1 MARAAYIY
9 AAIFVLA
16 EKQVFYM
23 KRFFSF
29 FFANTCNRTC
39 TCSPLAT
46 CNCILATVS
55 FCSQPGRT
63 SSLNTSFTTALKSKE
78 KSKQLKKKNYTHF
91 WRAQLRS
98 WKTSSYSCTSAQRHH
113 CNRLQL
119 QRCTTHDTKQAAFD
133 CASVQPTSQP
143 VMSPSLTCCRWPAVN
158 NAWHYV
164 VDCCNCFLT
173 LLLVYDSLHV
183 IVVVGVVMALH
194 LYCYMH
200 TFELSNLQLFFFD
213 NFF

>member
-63 SSLNTSFTTALKSKE
+63 SSLNTSFTTALTSKG

-133 CASVQPTSQP
+133 CASVQPTNQPASQSWAHP
-143 VMSPSLTCCRWPAVN
+143 WLVAADQLWIM
-158 NAWHYV
+158 HGIM
-164 VDCCNCFLT
+164 
-173 LLLVYDSLHV
+173 LLIVV
-183 IVVVGVVMALH
+183 IVFWH
-194 LYCYMH
+194 CCLYMTAC
-200 TFELSNLQLFFFD
+200 TSLL
-213 NFF
+213 